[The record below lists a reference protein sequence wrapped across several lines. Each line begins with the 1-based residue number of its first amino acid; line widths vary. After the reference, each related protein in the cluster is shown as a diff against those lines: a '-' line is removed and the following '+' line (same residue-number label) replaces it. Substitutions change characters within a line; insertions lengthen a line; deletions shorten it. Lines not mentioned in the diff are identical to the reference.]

1 MVSTNGVNGSSS
13 QEYGMTFEITPPTAV
28 RPGTPFTLPVIV
40 AIQSG
45 NPGNGTEQLAAN
57 VSLKSESGAT
67 VSGLAGPLT
76 SSVRSR
82 NGNTTSGYA
91 RFSSLTISQPGKYKL
106 RVMLGAASQNGVMT
120 KEFIDSG
127 VITVDGGA
135 PASQRP
141 SMLYNSG
148 IRFKMAWVTK
158 GILAAAQV
166 SKLRSLTAENIEI
179 TDAEIAAWQQA

>member
-1 MVSTNGVNGSSS
+1 MVSINGVNGNSSH
-13 QEYGMTFEITPPTAV
+13 EYSMAFEITPPTAV

-40 AIQSG
+40 AIRSG
-45 NPGNGTEQLAAN
+45 SPGNGTEQLAAN

-67 VSGLAGPLT
+67 VTGLGGPLT

-91 RFSSLTISQPGKYKL
+91 KFSPLTISQPGRYKL
-106 RVMLGAASQNGVMT
+106 RVMLGAASQNGVVT

-141 SMLYNSG
+141 SMFYYSG
-148 IRFKMAWVTK
+148 IPFGLTLITN

-166 SKLRSLTAENIEI
+166 SKLRSLTAESIDI
-179 TDAEIAAWQQA
+179 TEAEIAAWQQV

>member
-1 MVSTNGVNGSSS
+1 MVATNGVNGSSS
-13 QEYGMTFEITPPTAV
+13 HEYGMTFEITPPTAV
-28 RPGTPFTLPVIV
+28 RPGAPFTLPVIV
-40 AIQSG
+40 AIRSG

-67 VSGLAGPLT
+67 VTGLGGPLT

-91 RFSSLTISQPGKYKL
+91 KFSPLTISQQPGRYKL
-106 RVMLGAASQNGVMT
+106 RVMLGAASQNGVMA

-135 PASQRP
+135 SASQRP
-141 SMLYNSG
+141 
-148 IRFKMAWVTK
+148 T
-158 GILAAAQV
+158 AAQV